1 MEWAASAAVGSG
13 AAGDGL
19 VYLLAFVGVMGLLG
33 AWLVHSALHDPEQHD
48 PEQRTPRPAAAAPP
62 PPPTCPVSPARQAW
76 IESSMLWLVQEFG
89 LAEAR
94 RQVAL
99 PTPDFFPV
107 PFTGAKRE
115 IRALLVRVCAVMRV
129 DPLFVWMNLFDGP
142 DSRTS
147 RSREDQRIAIGSY
160 RKIWE
165 FSIVSLDR
173 KEARSPAGL
182 AAIIAHELGHV
193 RLIGEA
199 HLAQDREDHEQ
210 LTDLL
215 TVYLGMGIF
224 TTNAALTVRNQPDA
238 PDEGANA
245 ATAPGLVNSFRAVGY
260 LFQTDL
266 AYALACYCRLR
277 GETEPAWAAHLDPR
291 PRRTLAQGLAYL
303 AHAAAMGTI
312 GAGTVFPT
320 TGNPSP
326 TGAPG
331 APARW
336 GLPAAGRTPAA
347 ERPTRRRGRQR

>member
-1 MEWAASAAVGSG
+1 MAWAASAAAGSG
-13 AAGDGL
+13 SAGDGL
-19 VYLLAFVGVMGLLG
+19 VYLLAFIGVMGLLG
-33 AWLVHSALHDPEQHD
+33 AWLVHSALHDPALHL
-48 PEQRTPRPAAAAPP
+48 PEQRTPRPVAVP
-62 PPPTCPVSPARQAW
+62 PPPTCPVPPERQAW

-89 LAEAR
+89 RAAAR

-129 DPLFVWMNLFDGP
+129 DPLFVWMNLFDGSDP
-142 DSRTS
+142 KTL
-147 RSREDQRIAIGSY
+147 RSREDQRIAIGRY

-165 FSIVSLDR
+165 FSIISLDR
-173 KEARSPAGL
+173 KEADSPAGL
-182 AAIIAHELGHV
+182 AATIAHELGHV

-199 HLAQDREDHEQ
+199 HLTPDREDHEQ

-224 TTNAALTVRNQPDA
+224 TANAALTVRYRPTAPEDGTAATVSGIGNYIRTAGYLSQPDL
-238 PDEGANA
+238 G
-245 ATAPGLVNSFRAVGY
+245 
-260 LFQTDL
+260 
-266 AYALACYCRLR
+266 YALACYCRLR

-303 AHAAAMGTI
+303 AHASAIGAI

-320 TGNPSP
+320 TGDSSP
-326 TGAPG
+326 GGPV
-331 APARW
+331 APARQ
-336 GLPAAGRTPAA
+336 GPPAADRDPAAG
-347 ERPTRRRGRQR
+347 RPTRRRGRRR